1 MAVNLTKGG
10 NVSLTKEAPG
20 MTSVKFGL
28 GWDARTTDG
37 KDFDLDASAL
47 VVGADGK
54 VISSQHFVF
63 FNNLKSPEEAVV
75 HQGDNLT
82 GEGEGDDEVIV
93 VDLPKMPAN
102 AEKVVFAVTIY
113 DAAGRGQNF
122 GQVNNAFIRAV
133 DGANGTEVMR
143 FDLSEDYATE
153 TAVIFGELYRR
164 GEEWKFKAVGA
175 GYADGLEGL
184 TRDYGVNG

>member
-1 MAVNLTKGG
+1 MAVNLIKGG

-20 MTSVKFGL
+20 MTSVQFGL

-54 VISSQHFVF
+54 VISKEHFVF

-75 HQGDNLT
+75 HKSDNLT

-93 VDLPKMPAN
+93 VDLPKLPAD

-113 DAAGRGQNF
+113 QAAERGQNF
-122 GQVNNAFIRAV
+122 GQVSNAFIRAV
-133 DGANGTEVMR
+133 NAANDSEIMR
-143 FDLSEDYATE
+143 FDLSEDYSVE
-153 TAVIFGELYRR
+153 SAVIFGELYRR
-164 GEEWKFKAVGA
+164 GDDWKFKAIGA
-175 GYADGLEGL
+175 GYSDGLEGL
-184 TRDYGVNG
+184 TRDYGV

>member
-1 MAVNLTKGG
+1 MAVNLIKGG

-20 MTSVKFGL
+20 MTSVRFGL

-47 VVGADGK
+47 VIGADGK
-54 VISSQHFVF
+54 VISKEHFVF

-75 HQGDNLT
+75 HKGDNLT

-93 VDLPKMPAN
+93 VDLPKLPAN
-102 AEKVVFAVTIY
+102 ADKVVFAVTIY
-113 DAAGRGQNF
+113 QGAERGQNF
-122 GQVNNAFIRAV
+122 GQVSNAFIRAV
-133 DGANGTEVMR
+133 NAANDSEVMR
-143 FDLSEDYATE
+143 FDLSEDYSVE
-153 TAVIFGELYRR
+153 SAVIFGELYRR
-164 GEEWKFKAVGA
+164 GDEWKFKAIGA

-184 TRDYGVNG
+184 TRDYGV